1 MRKMT
6 DSPPHYSDHDAAK
19 ALTLVIGDSR
29 WEAVALAHA
38 FLALAEG
45 LSEDEAARVAR
56 ERGVPSLK
64 ESRQLLSRAQGEG
77 FLALLKPR
85 KKVGSAENPVTKLFP
100 AAVTEERFLELTGD
114 LCERR
119 PLLSCQDERETGHS
133 LVDFTISNHT
143 ESLPINVKTASTA
156 FEKARDLV
164 GLEPDDCIPIPVY
177 KASGALE
184 TLPSLLYVVSVDFTL
199 VPTLDRLL
207 PELFSTDERI
217 VWDLLNKHEG
227 ARLRTAEDAFV
238 FAMVRRHWDRIR
250 ETVRNNPFH
259 AVSARKAIRV
269 LQTKPKRTP
278 GIGLRAWGTGANAEV
293 NVHLSIREDTTPWGD
308 VAARVEKGGLNDV
321 IAAINRRRQE
331 WVYDPEI

>member
-1 MRKMT
+1 M
-6 DSPPHYSDHDAAK
+6 SASQGYSDLDAAK
-19 ALTLVIGDSR
+19 ALTTVVGESR
-29 WEAVALAHA
+29 WEAVALAHG

-45 LSEDEAARVAR
+45 RSGEEAARVAR

-64 ESRQLLSRAQGEG
+64 EARELLAKARAHG
-77 FLALLKPR
+77 FLAALKPR

-100 AAVTEERFLELTGD
+100 AAVIEERFLELAGE
-114 LCERR
+114 LCERCTG
-119 PLLSCQDERETGHS
+119 LSCQDERETGHS
-133 LVDFTISNHT
+133 LVDFTIMNHT
-143 ESLPINVKTASTA
+143 QNLPINVKTASTA

-184 TLPSLLYVVSVDFTL
+184 TLPNLLYVVSVDFTL

-207 PELFSTDERI
+207 PELFSAAERI
-217 VWDLLNKHEG
+217 VWDLLNRHEG

-238 FAMVRRHWDRIR
+238 FATVRRHWDRIR
-250 ETVRNNPFH
+250 HTIEDKPFH
-259 AVSARKAIRV
+259 AVSARKSIRV
-269 LQTKPKRTP
+269 LQTEPKRTP

-293 NVHLSIREDTTPWGD
+293 NVHLSIREDTTPWAD
-308 VAARVEKGGLNDV
+308 VAERVTKRGLGDV
-321 IAAINRRRQE
+321 IAAINKRRQE

>member
-1 MRKMT
+1 MT
-6 DSPPHYSDHDAAK
+6 ESPPHYSDHDAAK
-19 ALTLVIGDSR
+19 ALISVIGDSR
-29 WEAVALAHA
+29 WEVVALAHA
-38 FLALAEG
+38 FLALAAG
-45 LSEDEAARVAR
+45 SSEDQAARVAR

-64 ESRQLLSRAQGEG
+64 ESRLLLSRARGEG

-100 AAVTEERFLELTGD
+100 AAVTEERFLELAGD

-133 LVDFTISNHT
+133 LVDFTISSDT

-207 PELFSTDERI
+207 PLLFSADERI

-238 FAMVRRHWDRIR
+238 FAMVRRHWDRIH

-259 AVSARKAIRV
+259 AVSARKSIRV

-293 NVHLSIREDTTPWGD
+293 NVHLSIREDTTPWDD
-308 VAARVEKGGLNDV
+308 VVARVEKKGLNDV

>member
-1 MRKMT
+1 MT
-6 DSPPHYSDHDAAK
+6 NPSPAYSDLDATK
-19 ALTLVIGDSR
+19 ALISVVGESR

-38 FLALAEG
+38 WLALAEG
-45 LSEDEAARVAR
+45 GSEDEAARVAR

-64 ESRQLLSRAQGEG
+64 EGRELLSRARAEG
-77 FLALLKPR
+77 FLVVLKPR

-100 AAVTEERFLELTGD
+100 AAVTEERFLELAGD
-114 LCERR
+114 LCERC
-119 PLLSCQDERETGHS
+119 PGLSCQDERETGHS
-133 LVDFTISNHT
+133 LVDFTIMKDA

-164 GLEPDDCIPIPVY
+164 GLEPSDCIPIPVY

-199 VPTLDRLL
+199 VPTLNRLL
-207 PELFSTDERI
+207 PELFSADERI
-217 VWDLLNKHEG
+217 VWDLLNRHEG

-250 ETVRNNPFH
+250 HTIENNPFH
-259 AVSARKAIRV
+259 AVSARKSIRV

-293 NVHLSIREDTTPWGD
+293 NVHLSIREDTTPWSD
-308 VAARVEKGGLNDV
+308 VAARIADRGLNDV

>member
-1 MRKMT
+1 MT
-6 DSPPHYSDHDAAK
+6 ASAAYSDLDAAR
-19 ALTLVIGDSR
+19 ALTAVVGESR
-29 WEAVALAHA
+29 WAVVALAHG
-38 FLALAEG
+38 FLALA
-45 LSEDEAARVAR
+45 AARPEEEATRLAR

-64 ESRQLLSRAQGEG
+64 EARELLTRARDQG
-77 FLALLKPR
+77 FLAVLKPR
-85 KKVGSAENPVTKLFP
+85 TRIGSAENPVTKLFP
-100 AAVTEERFLELTGD
+100 AAVTEERFLELAAELCDRCTG
-114 LCERR
+114 
-119 PLLSCQDERETGHS
+119 LSCRDERETGHS
-133 LVDFTISNHT
+133 LVDFTILNGA

-199 VPTLDRLL
+199 VSTLDRLL
-207 PELFSTDERI
+207 PELFSPDERI
-217 VWDLLNKHEG
+217 VWDLLNRFEG

-238 FAMVRRHWDRIR
+238 FATVRRHWDRIR
-250 ETVRNNPFH
+250 ETIQDKPFH
-259 AVSARKAIRV
+259 AVSARRSIRV

-293 NVHLSIREDTTPWGD
+293 NVHLSIREDTTSWAD
-308 VAARVEKGGLNDV
+308 VATRVADRGLSDV